1 MSSLCSD
8 TADDVLWGINDV
20 EEDENEAVE
29 DISKI
34 PKSLS
39 WISSKKGYES
49 YRKVLER
56 IALNTYGHLMRD
68 IFSCK
73 YHNKIRRNKK
83 DGGCRFYH
91 NALRT

>member
-56 IALNTYGHLMRD
+56 IALNTKAATL
-68 IFSCK
+68 FC
-73 YHNKIRRNKK
+73 
-83 DGGCRFYH
+83 
-91 NALRT
+91 